1 MENEMGTWS
10 SEDAVVSD
18 VCVVNGGG
26 GLFKLLANINRDN
39 TVPETRFMGKLEFLF
54 LKKKQSSIFPTRHK
68 HEILA
73 HPFKQTA
80 ALPQEGARSGEPF
93 QSDTFRKHII

>member
-1 MENEMGTWS
+1 MENEMGARS

-18 VCVVNGGG
+18 VCVVNGGGG

-54 LKKKQSSIFPTRHK
+54 LKKNNPLSSQQGTNMK
-68 HEILA
+68 Y
-73 HPFKQTA
+73 
-80 ALPQEGARSGEPF
+80 
-93 QSDTFRKHII
+93 